1 MHLLEILH
9 KGIVRETRNGLE
21 AKTMVADDRRIR
33 IITGHYGSGKTE
45 FAVNYVKKLRESV
58 DGRVAIA
65 DLDIV
70 NVYFRSREKKEEL
83 EEKGIQVIAS
93 NLDTAVAD
101 VPAVS
106 GAMTMPV
113 INKEYQYVVDL
124 GGNDVGTLVLGRIK
138 PLLDHAEAD
147 FFMVVNA
154 YRQNTSTPEGIIEQ
168 MENLEYAAGLK
179 VTGFINNT
187 NLVRETTAECLLH
200 GDEVLKE
207 VTKRTGVP
215 VKYVSY
221 VKDVMTEEIPEG
233 LSGEL
238 FPMEFNMRKTW
249 M

>member
-1 MHLLEILH
+1 
-9 KGIVRETRNGLE
+9 
-21 AKTMVADDRRIR
+21 MVADDRRIR

-93 NLDTAVAD
+93 NLDTTVAD

-154 YRQNTSTPEGIIEQ
+154 YRPNTSTPEGIIEQ

>member
-1 MHLLEILH
+1 
-9 KGIVRETRNGLE
+9 
-21 AKTMVADDRRIR
+21 MVTDDRRIR

-45 FAVNYVKKLRESV
+45 FAVNYVTKLRESV
-58 DGRVAIA
+58 EGKVAIA

-83 EEKGIQVIAS
+83 EEKDIRVIAS

-113 INKEYQYVVDL
+113 TNKEYQYVIDL

-138 PLLDHAEAD
+138 PLLDHSETD
-147 FFMVVNA
+147 FFMVVNT
-154 YRQNTSTPEGIIEQ
+154 YRPNTATPEGVIEQ
-168 MENLEYAAGLK
+168 MEILEYASGLK

-187 NLVRETTAECLLH
+187 NLVRETNAECLRH
-200 GDEVLKE
+200 GDEVLRE

-221 VKDVMTEEIPEG
+221 VEELMTEEIPEG

-238 FPMEFNMRKTW
+238 FPMKFNMRETW

>member
-1 MHLLEILH
+1 
-9 KGIVRETRNGLE
+9 
-21 AKTMVADDRRIR
+21 MVADDRRIR

-154 YRQNTSTPEGIIEQ
+154 YRPNTSTPEGIIEQ

-221 VKDVMTEEIPEG
+221 VKDVMTVEIPEG

>member
-1 MHLLEILH
+1 
-9 KGIVRETRNGLE
+9 
-21 AKTMVADDRRIR
+21 MVADDRRIR

-83 EEKGIQVIAS
+83 EDNGIQVIAS

-154 YRQNTSTPEGIIEQ
+154 YRPNTSTPEGIIEQ

>member
-1 MHLLEILH
+1 
-9 KGIVRETRNGLE
+9 
-21 AKTMVADDRRIR
+21 MVADDKRIR

-45 FAVNYVKKLRESV
+45 FAVNYVHKLRESV
-58 DGRVAIA
+58 EGKVAIA

-83 EEKGIQVIAS
+83 EERGIQVIAS

-138 PLLDHAEAD
+138 PILDHAETD

-154 YRQNTSTPEGIIEQ
+154 YRPNTSTPEGIIEQ

-221 VKDVMTEEIPEG
+221 VKEVMTEEIPEG

>member
-1 MHLLEILH
+1 
-9 KGIVRETRNGLE
+9 
-21 AKTMVADDRRIR
+21 MVADDRRIR

-154 YRQNTSTPEGIIEQ
+154 YRPNTSTPEGIIEQ

-179 VTGFINNT
+179 ATGFINNT

>member
-1 MHLLEILH
+1 
-9 KGIVRETRNGLE
+9 
-21 AKTMVADDRRIR
+21 MVADDRRIR

-83 EEKGIQVIAS
+83 EEKGLQVIAS

-154 YRQNTSTPEGIIEQ
+154 YRPNTSTPEGIIEQ

>member
-1 MHLLEILH
+1 
-9 KGIVRETRNGLE
+9 
-21 AKTMVADDRRIR
+21 MVADDRRIR

-113 INKEYQYVVDL
+113 INKEDQYVVDL

-154 YRQNTSTPEGIIEQ
+154 YRPNTSTPEGIIEQ

>member
-1 MHLLEILH
+1 
-9 KGIVRETRNGLE
+9 
-21 AKTMVADDRRIR
+21 MVADDRRIR

-45 FAVNYVKKLRESV
+45 FVVNYVKKLRESV

-154 YRQNTSTPEGIIEQ
+154 YRPNTSTPEGIIEQ

>member
-1 MHLLEILH
+1 
-9 KGIVRETRNGLE
+9 
-21 AKTMVADDRRIR
+21 MVADDRRIR
-33 IITGHYGSGKTE
+33 IITGHYGSGKTG

-154 YRQNTSTPEGIIEQ
+154 YRPNTSTPEGIIEQ

>member
-1 MHLLEILH
+1 LEILH

-154 YRQNTSTPEGIIEQ
+154 YRPNTSTPEGIIEQ

>member
-1 MHLLEILH
+1 
-9 KGIVRETRNGLE
+9 
-21 AKTMVADDRRIR
+21 MVADDRRIR
-33 IITGHYGSGKTE
+33 IITGHYGSGKSE

-154 YRQNTSTPEGIIEQ
+154 YRPNTSTPEGIIEQ

>member
-1 MHLLEILH
+1 
-9 KGIVRETRNGLE
+9 
-21 AKTMVADDRRIR
+21 MVADDRRIR

-154 YRQNTSTPEGIIEQ
+154 YRPNTSTPEGIIEQ

-238 FPMEFNMRKTW
+238 FPMEFNM
-249 M
+249 

>member
-1 MHLLEILH
+1 
-9 KGIVRETRNGLE
+9 
-21 AKTMVADDRRIR
+21 MVADDRRIR

-154 YRQNTSTPEGIIEQ
+154 YSPNTSTPEGIIEQ

>member
-1 MHLLEILH
+1 
-9 KGIVRETRNGLE
+9 
-21 AKTMVADDRRIR
+21 MVADDRRIR

-154 YRQNTSTPEGIIEQ
+154 YRPNTSTPEGIIEQ

-179 VTGFINNT
+179 LTGFINNT

>member
-1 MHLLEILH
+1 
-9 KGIVRETRNGLE
+9 
-21 AKTMVADDRRIR
+21 MVADDRRIR

-154 YRQNTSTPEGIIEQ
+154 YRPNTSTPEGIIEQ

-187 NLVRETTAECLLH
+187 NLVRETMAECLLH

>member
-1 MHLLEILH
+1 
-9 KGIVRETRNGLE
+9 
-21 AKTMVADDRRIR
+21 MVADDRRIR

-147 FFMVVNA
+147 FFMVVNT
-154 YRQNTSTPEGIIEQ
+154 YRPNTSTPEGVIEQ
-168 MENLEYAAGLK
+168 MENLEYASGLK

>member
-1 MHLLEILH
+1 
-9 KGIVRETRNGLE
+9 
-21 AKTMVADDRRIR
+21 MVADDRRIR

-154 YRQNTSTPEGIIEQ
+154 YRPNTSTPEGIIEQ
-168 MENLEYAAGLK
+168 MEKLEYAAGLK

>member
-1 MHLLEILH
+1 
-9 KGIVRETRNGLE
+9 
-21 AKTMVADDRRIR
+21 MVADDRRIR

-124 GGNDVGTLVLGRIK
+124 GSNDVGTLVLGRIK

-154 YRQNTSTPEGIIEQ
+154 YRPNTSTPEGIIEQ

>member
-1 MHLLEILH
+1 
-9 KGIVRETRNGLE
+9 
-21 AKTMVADDRRIR
+21 MVADDRRIR

-154 YRQNTSTPEGIIEQ
+154 YRPNTSTPKGIIEQ

>member
-1 MHLLEILH
+1 
-9 KGIVRETRNGLE
+9 
-21 AKTMVADDRRIR
+21 MVADDRRIR

-154 YRQNTSTPEGIIEQ
+154 YRPNTSTPEGIIEQ

-215 VKYVSY
+215 VKWQR
-221 VKDVMTEEIPEG
+221 P
-233 LSGEL
+233 
-238 FPMEFNMRKTW
+238 
-249 M
+249 

>member
-1 MHLLEILH
+1 
-9 KGIVRETRNGLE
+9 
-21 AKTMVADDRRIR
+21 MVADDRRIR

-154 YRQNTSTPEGIIEQ
+154 YRPNTSTPEGIIEQ

-207 VTKRTGVP
+207 VTKCTGVP

>member
-1 MHLLEILH
+1 
-9 KGIVRETRNGLE
+9 
-21 AKTMVADDRRIR
+21 MVADDRRIR

-154 YRQNTSTPEGIIEQ
+154 YRPNTSTPEGIIEQ

-187 NLVRETTAECLLH
+187 NLVRGTTAECLLH

>member
-1 MHLLEILH
+1 
-9 KGIVRETRNGLE
+9 
-21 AKTMVADDRRIR
+21 MVADDKRIR

-58 DGRVAIA
+58 DGKVAIA

-138 PLLDHAEAD
+138 PLLDHSEAD

-154 YRQNTSTPEGIIEQ
+154 YRPNTSTPEGIIEQ

>member
-1 MHLLEILH
+1 
-9 KGIVRETRNGLE
+9 
-21 AKTMVADDRRIR
+21 MVADDRRIR

-45 FAVNYVKKLRESV
+45 FAANYVKKLRESV

-154 YRQNTSTPEGIIEQ
+154 YRPNTSTPEGIIEQ

>member
-1 MHLLEILH
+1 
-9 KGIVRETRNGLE
+9 
-21 AKTMVADDRRIR
+21 MVADDRRIR

-154 YRQNTSTPEGIIEQ
+154 YRPNTSTPEGIIEQ

-207 VTKRTGVP
+207 VSKRTGVP

>member
-1 MHLLEILH
+1 
-9 KGIVRETRNGLE
+9 
-21 AKTMVADDRRIR
+21 MVADDRRIR

-65 DLDIV
+65 DLDLV

-154 YRQNTSTPEGIIEQ
+154 YRPNTSTPEGIIEQ

>member
-1 MHLLEILH
+1 
-9 KGIVRETRNGLE
+9 
-21 AKTMVADDRRIR
+21 MVADDRRIR

-70 NVYFRSREKKEEL
+70 NVYFRSREKKDEL

-154 YRQNTSTPEGIIEQ
+154 YRPNTSTPEGIIEQ

-238 FPMEFNMRKTW
+238 FPMEFNMRNSNIYGGVF
-249 M
+249 